1 MARGR
6 RGKKRQP
13 GRRRKSTRSGESMER
28 RCALVG
34 EYLTR
39 LERGDERLALEARV
53 QLARVASE
61 GHAFL
66 MVQPDTERLFRAIAS
81 LSSKEMA
88 ALRNGRHD
96 SLEYRRGIRALLPLA
111 DDVLRDLARDAL
123 YDVFRHT
130 DDPDDLVATAYGLLW
145 LRRWRDGQ
153 PPLRDNPLVLLLLED
168 ALEDASDALRVVRER
183 GSDQSGH
190 SPGGDDPD
198 AMFRDFGSLVK
209 VRLSEPF
216 RATKVVEL
224 ALACERLALPIP
236 PPDINFN
243 INTRFWKK
251 FPAEPVLVEFAET
264 FLLLS
269 ARDVARR
276 LSDDPGSPEMVRLV
290 IHALGELA
298 REAQAAEQPDADE
311 IRRASEFLAKNH
323 REPVFFTEIIAA
335 VLSGMS
341 RPRLGQWLSSRSEPT
356 A

>member
-6 RGKKRQP
+6 RRKKRQP

-111 DDVLRDLARDAL
+111 DDVMRDLARDAL
-123 YDVFRHT
+123 FGVFRHT

-168 ALEDASDALRVVRER
+168 ALEDASDALRVVHER
-183 GSDQSGH
+183 GSDQSDH
-190 SPGGDDPD
+190 SPSGDDPD
-198 AMFRDFGSLVK
+198 AMLRDLGSLVR
-209 VRLSEPF
+209 VSLSQPL

-224 ALACERLALPIP
+224 ALACGRLALPIC
-236 PPDINFN
+236 PPDLNFN
-243 INTRFWKK
+243 INGRFWKK
-251 FPAEPVLVEFAET
+251 FAADPVSVQFAET
-264 FLLLS
+264 VLLLA
-269 ARDVARR
+269 ARDMAKQ
-276 LSDDPGSPEMVRLV
+276 LSNTPEGTEIVRLV
-290 IHALGELA
+290 IHSLRELA
-298 REAQAAEQPDADE
+298 REAEAAEQPDADE
-311 IRRASEFLAKNH
+311 IRRASEFFSVALAG
-323 REPVFFTEIIAA
+323 R
-335 VLSGMS
+335 G
-341 RPRLGQWLSSRSEPT
+341 
-356 A
+356 